1 MKFRKS
7 LYAALAAVMLF
18 GGTSS
23 YAAEY
28 DILSKDLKTEHY
40 TFGTFLEKDSIFS
53 KIKGSPSE
61 YFIQYTSYY
70 YSVKKIQFILS
81 NDPNALLA
89 DAAKKIN
96 ENPADSGNPD
106 IRKGVIYYKVTFG
119 VKDKATNAPITDAN
133 IVVKDSSKKIIT
145 DLTKLAPGEYT
156 YTVNKAN
163 YKEATG
169 TFKVVDKNITVPD
182 ILLEKTAAAAEIAS
196 IKITTPAS
204 VFTISS
210 TTASALEIKVSS
222 TTSAA
227 LTAEVFD
234 ASKAK
239 MPAEKVTW
247 SLTGGTKSNTKIDK
261 DTGKLTVDPAEA
273 IDRKLTVTAAS
284 VTKPAVKETLVI
296 YVKH

>member
-53 KIKGSPSE
+53 KIKSNPSE

-70 YSVKKIQFILS
+70 YSVKKIQIILS
-81 NDPNALLA
+81 NNPNYLLK
-89 DAAKKIN
+89 DATKKI
-96 ENPADSGNPD
+96 DGNPIDSANKD
-106 IRKGVIYYKVTFG
+106 IRKGVTYYKANFV
-119 VKDKATNAPITDAN
+119 VKDKATNAPITDAK
-133 IVVKDSSKKIIT
+133 IVVKDSSKKKIT

-169 TFKVVDKNITVPD
+169 TFKVVDKDVTVPD
-182 ILLEKTAAAAEIAS
+182 ILLEKTAAAAEVS
-196 IKITTPAS
+196 SVKITTPVS
-204 VFTISS
+204 IFT
-210 TTASALEIKVSS
+210 TTTFGALQLDV
-222 TTSAA
+222 TTTTNVA
-227 LTAEVFD
+227 LKAKVFD
-234 ASKAK
+234 LTSQE
-239 MPAEKVTW
+239 MPAEKVRW
-247 SLTGGTKSNTKIDK
+247 SLTGATKSNTKIDK
-261 DTGKLTVDPAEA
+261 DTGKLTVDPAEPKNT
-273 IDRKLTVTAAS
+273 RLMVAAES
-284 VTKPAVKETLVI
+284 VTKPTVMEGIAI
-296 YVKH
+296 YITR